1 MWFKAVRLYRLS
13 PDFKLDPAT
22 LEEKLATQAFQPC
35 GKSEASRV
43 GWVSPLG
50 REGELLHH
58 WLGDCVMVCLRKEER
73 LLPSAVINE
82 AVQEKVNEIEE
93 AQARKVYR
101 KEKQQIK
108 DEVVATLMPRAFTR
122 SRVLYAYLDLKNHLL
137 VVNGGST
144 AAGEELISCLRESLG
159 SLPVRLPDVNHAPMA
174 VMTQWL
180 RDHQASDHF
189 VLDQDCELVNPLEEG
204 NVVRARSQ
212 DLSADEIRAHLE
224 AGKQVRKLGVVW
236 NDAVALVINADLSLS
251 RLRFEDMVLE
261 KSRETDAESAAQ
273 QFDQDFAV
281 MSLTLAGL
289 FDSLFAAFGG
299 LTDYE

>member
-13 PDFKLDPAT
+13 PAFTLDQDSVEQKLSA
-22 LEEKLATQAFQPC
+22 QAFQPC

-58 WLGDCVMVCLRKEER
+58 RLGDCVMLCLRKEER
-73 LLPSAVINE
+73 LLPSAVVNE
-82 AVQEKVNEIEE
+82 AVQEKVDEIEQ
-93 AQARKVYR
+93 AQDRKVYR
-101 KEKQQIK
+101 KEKLQIK
-108 DEVVATLMPRAFTR
+108 DDVVATLMPRAFTR
-122 SRVLYAYLDLKNHLL
+122 SRVLYAYLDLQNHLL
-137 VVNGGST
+137 VVNGGS
-144 AAGEELISCLRESLG
+144 AAACEELISCLRESLG
-159 SLPVRLPDVNHAPMA
+159 SLPLTLPDVNNAPMA

-189 VLDQDCELVNPLEEG
+189 VLDQDCELINPLEEG

-261 KSRETDAESAAQ
+261 QSRETDAESAAQ

-299 LTDYE
+299 LAEA